1 MIKLAIELKIE
12 ILRIDLIKLHASHCV
27 FPTPDIHKTAGFYV
41 EKLGFR
47 RVDYLDAQEKHICL
61 YRDGV
66 EVILTQANSQRV
78 FPNRE
83 FYGYGEDAYIITDCQ
98 QELQDEFEGKGVKII
113 QRLHKTDYHNL
124 EFSIEDIDG
133 RWLCF
138 GIKEA

>member
-1 MIKLAIELKIE
+1 MKLY
-12 ILRIDLIKLHASHCV
+12 ASHCV
-27 FPTPDIHKTAGFYV
+27 FPTPDIHKTARFYV

-47 RVDYLDAQEKHICL
+47 RVDYLDAKEPHVCL

-66 EVILTQANSQRV
+66 EFILTQANSQRV

-83 FYGYGEDAYIITDCQ
+83 LYGYGEDAYVITECQ
-98 QELQDEFEGKGVKII
+98 QELQDEFEANGVTIVE
-113 QRLHKTDYHNL
+113 RVHKTDYHNQ

-133 RWLCF
+133 RRICF

>member
-1 MIKLAIELKIE
+1 M
-12 ILRIDLIKLHASHCV
+12 KLHASHCV
-27 FPTPDIHKTAGFYV
+27 FPTPDIQKTAEFYV

-47 RVDYLDAQEKHICL
+47 RVDCLDAQEKHICL

-83 FYGYGEDAYIITDCQ
+83 LYGYGEDAYIITDYQ
-98 QELQDEFEGKGVKII
+98 QELQDEFEEKGVKII

-133 RWLCF
+133 RVLCF
-138 GIKEA
+138 GIKEAWSAYTIKKLLLVY

>member
-1 MIKLAIELKIE
+1 M
-12 ILRIDLIKLHASHCV
+12 KLHASHCV
-27 FPTPDIHKTAGFYV
+27 FPTPDIQKTAEFYV

-47 RVDYLDAQEKHICL
+47 RVDYLDAQDKHICL

-83 FYGYGEDAYIITDCQ
+83 LYGYGEDAYFITDCQ
-98 QELQDEFEGKGVKII
+98 QELQDEFEGKGVRIV
-113 QRLHKTDYHNL
+113 QRLHKTDYHNR

-138 GIKEA
+138 GIKED

>member
-1 MIKLAIELKIE
+1 MKLI
-12 ILRIDLIKLHASHCV
+12 ASNCV
-27 FPTPDIHKTAGFYV
+27 FPTPDIHKTAEHYV

-47 RVDYLDAQEKHICL
+47 RMDYLGVKEQHICL

-66 EVILTQANSQRV
+66 EFILTQADSQRV

-83 FYGYGEDAYIITDCQ
+83 LYGYGEDAYVITQSQ
-98 QELQDEFEGKGVKII
+98 QELHDEFEEKGVKII

-133 RWLCF
+133 RWICF
-138 GIKEA
+138 GIKQA